1 FGEKYGERVRV
12 LRLGDFSVELCGG
25 THVARTGD
33 IGLVKIVAESAV
45 AAGVRRIEAVAG
57 EGAMAWLAQA
67 QDRLHSIA
75 AALHTGETE
84 LLDKLE
90 QLLQRQSEQDKEL
103 ERLRGKLA
111 NQAGDSLTGQAVDV
125 AGVPVLATQ
134 VDAMDA
140 KALRDLADQLRQ
152 KLGSAVLLLA
162 SVDGDKVSLVAAV
175 TADLTARVKAG
186 DLVNAIAAQVGGKG
200 GGRPDMAMAGGNRP
214 DALPQ
219 ALAGVQDWVRQRL
232 A

>member
-1 FGEKYGERVRV
+1 VR
-12 LRLGDFSVELCGG
+12 R
-25 THVARTGD
+25 AGD

-57 EGAMAWLAQA
+57 EGAMTWLAQA
-67 QDRLHSIA
+67 QDRLRNVA
-75 AALHTGETE
+75 AALQTGEAD
-84 LLDKLE
+84 LLDKLD
-90 QLLQRQSEQDKEL
+90 QVLQRQRELDKEL

-125 AGVPVLATQ
+125 AGVQVLATQ
-134 VDAMDA
+134 VEAVDA

-162 SVDGDKVSLVAAV
+162 SVDSGKVSLVAAV
-175 TADLTARVKAG
+175 TADLTDRIKAG
-186 DLVNAIAAQVGGKG
+186 ELVNAVAGQVGGKG
-200 GGRPDMAMAGGNRP
+200 GGRPDMAMAGGDRP

-219 ALAGVQDWVRQRL
+219 ALAGVVDWVRQRL